1 MTNPASLGAIE
12 ARQMIARKQLS
23 PVELAQACIAQ
34 VETLDHAVNA
44 LIARDFD
51 GMLEGAKKA
60 ETAVMSGAPLGALH
74 GLPFAVKDMI
84 DVTGLPTTFGSEA
97 FANNIATGDDAIVA
111 AMRAAGGLPM
121 GKTNTPEWSAGG
133 NTRNRVN
140 GVTANPYDLTRT
152 CAGSSGGS
160 AVALACDYAP
170 LATGSDTGGSLRNP
184 AAYCG
189 IVGYRPSPGVVPG
202 NTRAAGLI
210 PMPTSGPM
218 ARSVADAGLMLSV
231 LARPDRNDPFTT
243 VIDGRTPWDA
253 ASFANL
259 PRRDLTSLRIAVTE
273 DYGFA
278 PTETLI
284 RDHFRAILP
293 KLAPFLG
300 EITEATPD
308 CTDADRIFS
317 VLRGV
322 QFLGV
327 HAKLYDEN
335 PDHVGPNVADN
346 VREGRSYSAEDVA
359 QAIFA
364 QGRYHRDWQAFFE
377 LHDFIISP
385 AVTISPRPWRELYP
399 TEIDGTPTKSYYHWL
414 AMAYASTIPG
424 HPSITIPCGMDANG
438 MPFGLQI
445 VGRRHDDLGVLAV
458 AAELE
463 AIIAGT
469 DLAVP
474 APDFAALRAAPPLSQ
489 ADEFLTFN

>member
-1 MTNPASLGAIE
+1 MTELAALGATE
-12 ARQMIARKQLS
+12 ARRLIARKQLS
-23 PVELAQACIAQ
+23 PVELTEACIAQ
-34 VETLDHAVNA
+34 VEALDHAVNA

-51 GMLEGAKKA
+51 RALDGARQA
-60 ETAVMSGAPLGALH
+60 ETAVMTGEPLGPLH

-84 DVTGLPTTFGSEA
+84 DVAGLPTTYGSEA
-97 FANNIATGDDAIVA
+97 FADNIAQGDDAIVA
-111 AMRAAGGLPM
+111 AMRQAGALPL

-140 GVTANPYDLTRT
+140 GVTANPYDLRRT

-160 AVALACDYAP
+160 AVALACGYAP

-189 IVGYRPSPGVVPG
+189 IVGFRPSPGVVPG
-202 NTRAAGLI
+202 DTRAAGLI
-210 PMPTSGPM
+210 PFSTSGPM

-231 LARPDRNDPFTT
+231 MARPDRSDPFTT
-243 VIDGRTPWDA
+243 VTDGRTPWDA
-253 ASFANL
+253 SAFACL
-259 PRRDLTSLRIAVTE
+259 PARDLTSLRIAVTE
-273 DYGFA
+273 DFGFA
-278 PTETLI
+278 PTERTI
-284 RDHFRAILP
+284 RNHFRAMVA
-293 KLAPFLG
+293 KLTPFLG
-300 EITEATPD
+300 QVTEATPD
-308 CTDADRIFS
+308 CSDADRIFS

-322 QFLGV
+322 QFLGI
-327 HAKLYDEN
+327 HARLLDES
-335 PDHVGPNVADN
+335 PELVGPNVADN

-359 QAIFA
+359 QAMFA
-364 QGRYHRDWQAFFE
+364 QNRYHRDWQAFFDT
-377 LHDFIISP
+377 HDFILSP

-463 AIIAGT
+463 AVIAGS
-469 DLAVP
+469 DMAVP
-474 APDFAALRAAPPLSQ
+474 APDFSALRSAPPLSD